1 MFCITL
7 TISLEFNKREILF
20 WFQPTFLETL
30 TIITSGIKLLSK
42 VFRDLLVSLLSNW
55 KILFTITICL

>member
-30 TIITSGIKLLSK
+30 TIITSGIKLLYK